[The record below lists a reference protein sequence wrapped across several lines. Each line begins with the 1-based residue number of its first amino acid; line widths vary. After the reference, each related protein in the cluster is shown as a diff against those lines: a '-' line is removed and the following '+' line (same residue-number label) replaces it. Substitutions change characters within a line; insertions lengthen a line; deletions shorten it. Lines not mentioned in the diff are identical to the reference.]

1 MPTPTT
7 SPSKPCTSCGQDHW
21 GYECNTLSDAE
32 KLELY
37 KKVVKGQI
45 NRMKVVQL
53 ETGLPSTL
61 VDLQASNIADDDD
74 VPDLVADES
83 DDEDEYVRPPA
94 ARKVRQPNE
103 ALEAAIKLCENGVN
117 SSARLQ

>member
-1 MPTPTT
+1 MNVI
-7 SPSKPCTSCGQDHW
+7 SPQRCFCGQDHW

-53 ETGLPSTL
+53 ETGVPSTL

-83 DDEDEYVRPPA
+83 DDEDEYVRPI
-94 ARKVRQPNE
+94 
-103 ALEAAIKLCENGVN
+103 LMI
-117 SSARLQ
+117 